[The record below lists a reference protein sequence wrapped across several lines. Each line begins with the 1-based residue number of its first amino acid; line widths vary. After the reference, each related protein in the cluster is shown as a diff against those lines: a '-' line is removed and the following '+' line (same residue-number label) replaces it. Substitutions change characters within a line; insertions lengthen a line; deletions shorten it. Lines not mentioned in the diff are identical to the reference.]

1 MPTKMTLWEYLSN
14 KKKEPQVKAKFH
26 NELCIEPKQILMFDV
41 LDLRG
46 TDYIVE
52 RVEEWKLSINGQV
65 FLSTDYF
72 LADDLKLRAIDADP
86 SKKDDNCWLLRRI
99 DEMEFS
105 EDFLAVVQDAVA
117 STFNIDDISYTR
129 CDDLEEPYTADVT
142 SDSAWQQVRY
152 WDFACDRPGEIPGD
166 RVREMLYIEMNIE
179 TGWFQLWL
187 GTQMPLTAISVI

>member
-1 MPTKMTLWEYLSN
+1 MPNKMTLWEYLSK
-14 KKKEPQVKAKFH
+14 KKKEPQVTAEFH
-26 NELCIEPKQILMFDV
+26 NELCIEPKQILLFDV

-72 LADDLKLRAIDADP
+72 FADDLKLRAIDADP

-99 DEMEFS
+99 DDMEFS

-129 CDDLEEPYTADVT
+129 CDDLAEPYIADVT
-142 SDSAWQQVRY
+142 GNTWRQVRY
-152 WDFACDRPGEIPGD
+152 WDFACDRPGEIGD
-166 RVREMLYIEMNIE
+166 TVREMLYIEMDTK

-187 GTQMPLTAISVI
+187 GTQMSLAAISVI